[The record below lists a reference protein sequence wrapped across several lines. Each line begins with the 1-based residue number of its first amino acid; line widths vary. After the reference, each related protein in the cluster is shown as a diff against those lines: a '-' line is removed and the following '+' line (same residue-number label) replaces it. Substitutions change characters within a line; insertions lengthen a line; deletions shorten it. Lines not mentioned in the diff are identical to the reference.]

1 MRIAWAASDVRRGF
15 SLLVMLLLCADVG
28 LAQPAPVPLR
38 HEVLSTW
45 TTEQG
50 LPQDFISAIAQT
62 PDGFLWVGTYGG
74 LARFD
79 GLNFRTFAFDAS
91 SALRGYITSL
101 VVDREGR
108 LWVGTPAGLFVYRG
122 RSFVPVFETSAPGQP
137 IDVLQ
142 LVVCNDRGVWVRTK
156 TALLHAVDER
166 ATADFLGVAGGDVT
180 DLCAGDG
187 DRLWVL
193 AHDRVVVQRGQKVE
207 GDYPL
212 AAGKMLYRAPDG
224 RIFAGDG
231 HHLFLF
237 SGNGFL
243 RQAKSGVG
251 EFVGL
256 LLDRSGQLWMASGGL
271 EGISRLAAGKIEKL
285 DKSAGLMSNDVRELL
300 QDRDGDIWIGTIAGL
315 QRLHV
320 GTFTSFTE
328 RDGLAPGR
336 NQFDAIFEDAH
347 RTIWAGTLQEG
358 IAELRG
364 DRWTV
369 FGKGQGVR
377 AGQVRGFADD
387 AEMPV
392 FAMSDY
398 GIFAWSGERFRKL
411 PGIPEGY
418 PTTPLRTDDGSLWF
432 SVSRKGVFRWKDGKA
447 TAYGSAEGMTA
458 TNVWTLVAGADGDL
472 WAGDTNGVS
481 RWHDGRWARLP
492 LPVRS
497 VFSIVLETDGSLLL
511 GTNAG
516 LVFHG
521 EGSRHGVEWSL
532 TQLDGLP
539 SNSVFAMAQDG
550 LGDIWLATAGGICR
564 VPHGQVEAL
573 NSGAAKHVNPEVYT
587 QADGLISRSLL
598 PMGQVTALRAHD
610 GRLWFATTFGPSVA
624 SPVAAEERPPDAQL
638 DNVSV
643 DDHRMVS
650 DRVTVAPGR
659 HRLAFNFTAPEF
671 SAAEQIRFRYRL
683 IGWET
688 DWVDAG
694 TSRQASYAGLP
705 PGDYSFEVQA
715 LGRTGAAGSVSR
727 TIALRLEPFFWQT
740 RWFLLVMIAIC
751 VGFVIEVTR
760 RRTQARVEAQSL
772 RFQERAT
779 ERERIA
785 SQIHDTFIQDLIGT
799 ALQLEL
805 VGLQLEEDPDVAR
818 SSLRNLGARL
828 RGIIARSRDIISNL
842 HSMAAPEEGLV
853 GLLRHTES
861 EFRLSELPSFGVICE
876 SDELEV
882 PPFVRDEVYRICRE
896 AVANAFRHAL
906 ARSVV
911 VWVSFEEDRLEI
923 RITDDGTGM
932 TDEMQLNGRPGH
944 FGLSGMRAHARRI
957 GAELNVESE
966 CGKGTTVMLRLDLRQ
981 GAAGRIKSV
990 GRMFRRRIRAYTV
1003 TGERFEDAARTGNG
1017 RRRSE

>member
-1 MRIAWAASDVRRGF
+1 
-15 SLLVMLLLCADVG
+15 MLLLCADVG
-28 LAQPAPVPLR
+28 LAQSAAPVPLR

-50 LPQDFISAIAQT
+50 LPQDFVTAIAQT

-79 GLNFRTFAFDAS
+79 GLNFRTFAFDAP

-108 LWVGTPAGLFVYRG
+108 LWVGTPAGLFIYRG

-142 LVVCNDRGVWVRTK
+142 LVVRNDRGVWVRTK

-187 DRLWVL
+187 DLLWVL
-193 AHDRVVVQRGQKVE
+193 AHDRVIVQRGRTIV

-212 AAGKMLYRAPDG
+212 VAGKMLYRAPDG

-237 SGNGFL
+237 SGNGFVQ
-243 RQAKSGVG
+243 QAKSGVS

-271 EGISRLAAGKIEKL
+271 EGISRLAGGRIEKL
-285 DKSAGLMSNDVRELL
+285 DKSAGLMSNDVRQLL

-320 GTFTSFTE
+320 GTFTSFSE
-328 RDGLAPGR
+328 QDGLAPGR
-336 NQFDAIFEDAH
+336 NQFDAIFEDA
-347 RTIWAGTLQEG
+347 RGEIWAGTLQEG
-358 IAELRG
+358 IAGLRG

-398 GIFAWSGERFRKL
+398 GLFAWSGNRYRKL

-418 PTTPLRTDDGSLWF
+418 VTTPLRTSDGSLWF
-432 SVSRKGVFRWKDGKA
+432 SVTRKGVFRLKDGKL
-447 TAYGSAEGMTA
+447 TSFGPAEGMTA
-458 TNVWTLVAGADGDL
+458 TSVWSLAASADGDV
-472 WAGDTNGVS
+472 WAGGTSGLF
-481 RWHDGRWARLP
+481 RWHGGRWTHVE

-497 VFSIVLETDGSLLL
+497 VFGILVQPDGSLIL

-521 EGSRHGVEWSL
+521 DGARHGIDWTL

-539 SNSVFAMAQDG
+539 SDSVFALADGQDG
-550 LGDIWLATAGGICR
+550 DLWLATAGGICR
-564 VPHGQVEAL
+564 VPHGQMQAL
-573 NSGAAKHVNPEVYT
+573 ISGVAKRVSPEIYT
-587 QADGLISRSLL
+587 QADGLISRSVL
-598 PMGQVTALRAHD
+598 PIGKVTVFRAHD
-610 GRLWFATTFGPSVA
+610 GRLWFATTYGPSVA
-624 SPVAAEERPPDAQL
+624 SPVAKKEDPPSALL
-638 DNVSV
+638 DEMSI
-643 DDHRMVS
+643 DDRRVAS
-650 DRVTVAPGR
+650 DKVTVPRGR

-671 SAAEQIRFRYRL
+671 VAPEQIRFRYRL
-683 IGWET
+683 NGWDT
-688 DWVDAG
+688 NWVNAD
-694 TSRQASYAGLP
+694 TSRQASYVGLP
-705 PGDYSFEVQA
+705 PGDYWFEVQA
-715 LGRTGAAGSVSR
+715 LGRTGTAGPISPAIS
-727 TIALRLEPFFWQT
+727 LRLEPFFWQT
-740 RWFLLVMIAIC
+740 RWFLFVMIAIC

-760 RRTQARVEAQSL
+760 RRTRARVEAQSL

-818 SSLRNLGARL
+818 RSLRNLGARL

-853 GLLRHTES
+853 GLLKHTES
-861 EFRLSELPSFGVICE
+861 EFRLSELPSFDVICE
-876 SDELEV
+876 TDELEV

-957 GAELNVESE
+957 GAELKVESE

-1003 TGERFEDAARTGNG
+1003 TGERFTDEAGTGNG